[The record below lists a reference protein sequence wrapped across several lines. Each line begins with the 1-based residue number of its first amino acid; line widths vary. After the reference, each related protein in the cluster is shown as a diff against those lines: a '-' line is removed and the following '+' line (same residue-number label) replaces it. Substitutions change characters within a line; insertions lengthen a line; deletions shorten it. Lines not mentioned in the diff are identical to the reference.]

1 MKIGE
6 LANQTHT
13 QVETIRYYEREGLL
27 PVTART
33 EGNYRIYSDAH
44 AARLSFIRHCRGLDM
59 TLDEI
64 RILLHFNDAPSEN
77 CGEVNA
83 LLDEHI
89 GHVAQRI
96 RELRT
101 LETQLKSLRELCRE
115 AQDAGHC
122 GILNELTEIARRP
135 GGLRDRAGHVHG
147 AHGSTSSRKPR
158 QVTTG
163 HAG

>member
-6 LANQTHT
+6 LANLTQT

-27 PVTART
+27 PETART
-33 EGNYRIYSDAH
+33 GGNYRIYGDAH

-64 RILLHFNDAPSEN
+64 RILLHFKDAPSEN

-96 RELRT
+96 RELRA
-101 LETQLKSLRELCRE
+101 LEKDLKALRARCSSPHPIDE
-115 AQDAGHC
+115 C
-122 GILNELTEIARRP
+122 GILNQLDSASAQGPKATTHRHIR
-135 GGLRDRAGHVHG
+135 G
-147 AHGSTSSRKPR
+147 AH
-158 QVTTG
+158 
-163 HAG
+163 

>member
-6 LANQTHT
+6 LANLTQT

-27 PVTART
+27 PETART
-33 EGNYRIYSDAH
+33 GGNYRIYGDAH

-64 RILLHFNDAPSEN
+64 RILLHFKDAPSEN

-89 GHVAQRI
+89 GHVAAAY
-96 RELRT
+96 
-101 LETQLKSLRELCRE
+101 SG
-115 AQDAGHC
+115 AADAGKAAQESA
-122 GILNELTEIARRP
+122 GAVP
-135 GGLRDRAGHVHG
+135 GGAGRRALRH
-147 AHGSTSSRKPR
+147 PE
-158 QVTTG
+158 
-163 HAG
+163 